1 MINKIDLFIL
11 VFLFHNQHNYLTHFL
26 SYLNS
31 SHLVSFCFILI
42 LFHSIISFHLLD
54 VEVNY
59 GKTKADRERAY
70 DEFGITFVDGINGTG
85 DVKHTMLN
93 PSGRKAIVH
102 GYYTNTASWLN
113 MSLPGEF
120 RWVSKKY
127 RYGEREY
134 SQAHKDVV
142 ASSRFQTIMNAGTP
156 TEYYTRVKM
165 FCDQHRVSFD
175 LLTPGGQRSE
185 PRKIGLR
192 NMYLLALSIRLGKT
206 GMFCFSY
213 VCFFFVSN
221 FFWSL
226 TFFCLL

>member
-59 GKTKADRERAY
+59 GKTKADRERAHQ
-70 DEFGITFVDGINGTG
+70 EFGITFLETLNQSGKG

-93 PSGRKAIVH
+93 PSGRKAKVK
-102 GYYTNTASWLN
+102 GYNTTQASWAN
-113 MSLPGEF
+113 MNLSGEF
-120 RWVSKKY
+120 RWFSSPY
-127 RYGEREY
+127 IYGERLF
-134 SQAHKDVV
+134 SQPHKDVV
-142 ASSRFQTIMNAGTP
+142 ASTKFQTIMNAGAP
-156 TEYYTRVKM
+156 KKYYTRVKM

-175 LLTPGGQRSE
+175 LLTPGGKTSE

-213 VCFFFVSN
+213 VCFFF
-221 FFWSL
+221 
-226 TFFCLL
+226 CL

>member
-59 GKTKADRERAY
+59 GGNKADRERAY
-70 DEFGITFVDGINGTG
+70 REFGITFTQVIGRDEAK
-85 DVKHTMLN
+85 DTMLN
-93 PSGRKAIVH
+93 PSGRKAKVK
-102 GYYTNTASWLN
+102 GYNITQASWAN
-113 MSLPGEF
+113 MNLSGEF
-120 RWVSKKY
+120 RWFSSPY
-127 RYGEREY
+127 IYGERKFTTP
-134 SQAHKDVV
+134 HKAVV
-142 ASSRFQTIMNAGTP
+142 ASTKFQTIMKAGAP

-213 VCFFFVSN
+213 VCFFF
-221 FFWSL
+221 
-226 TFFCLL
+226 CL